1 MYEFLR
7 YVLVGGSAFVID
19 IGVLY
24 FTKTYIFQKLATS
37 GILAATACGFI
48 AGLIYNYTLSI
59 LFVFKNAC
67 ETVAA
72 HKTRSFIVFTIIGL
86 IGLGL
91 TELLM
96 YTGIRLAGSPFYLVV
111 KVVTAGVV
119 LLWNYI
125 ARKLLV
131 FKGAVIER

>member
-1 MYEFLR
+1 
-7 YVLVGGSAFVID
+7 
-19 IGVLY
+19 
-24 FTKTYIFQKLATS
+24 
-37 GILAATACGFI
+37 
-48 AGLIYNYTLSI
+48 
-59 LFVFKNAC
+59 
-67 ETVAA
+67 
-72 HKTRSFIVFTIIGL
+72 
-86 IGLGL
+86 
-91 TELLM
+91 M